1 MISGLLGEGDLRSTL
16 VNHGQRKIQMV
27 QKGEWNMRKLIDLI
41 KDEEGVTA
49 IEYGLI
55 AAGIGIAIAG
65 VVVTVGNQLVTFFN
79 KVVTALGG

>member
-1 MISGLLGEGDLRSTL
+1 VKKFINFL
-16 VNHGQRKIQMV
+16 
-27 QKGEWNMRKLIDLI
+27 

-65 VVVTVGNQLVTFFN
+65 VVTTVGDQLVTFFN
-79 KVVTALGG
+79 DVIVALGGSPG